1 MSNFITF
8 GCWNKGN
15 CNPGPR
21 VSNPLSRVIAKM
33 DSYIHTLGNAPPSFI
48 CVAGDNYYP
57 DIRIDKVEVDGEEK
71 EKKIK
76 TLSIT
81 NLKSGFDCL
90 KQFHESHRH
99 IPIDIIAGNHD
110 IENTNKMTVTQ
121 IPGSTPV
128 TEPCIITKAEIEST
142 MHYRMMKFTMFNYR
156 VIKNTL
162 IIMIDSN
169 IYQEDLDAAKLNCYE
184 LLVNHT
190 LSTLKLEKLHDGS
203 PPITD
208 VNQLKAI
215 QSSWLSTVYASI
227 SRIKFANVV
236 IVAHHPF
243 ALYKVKNK
251 TCRYDIVKPDYLVFC
266 HSIYKHLRDN
276 NNSRHFFYSCAD
288 LHTYQS
294 GIVTINIGG
303 DPITISQEI
312 AGTGGTDLE
321 TEIAEIECP
330 SQDSRNKPGSTLSYS
345 MTLIQHSHGFL
356 HWSIEKSGRL
366 AARFIPIDSYS
377 SKYKGKRKIRRRIS
391 SGRSSS
397 GKSSSGRSSSGRRSS
412 RGGTKRRSKRGRR
425 MRRSRSR
432 H

>member
-33 DSYIHTLGNAPPSFI
+33 NSYIPRLKTNPSFI

-57 DIRIDKVEVDGEEK
+57 DIHTAPPLEGEKKGKK
-71 EKKIK
+71 EKV
-76 TLSIT
+76 LSVP
-81 NLKSGFDCL
+81 NLQSGFECL
-90 KQFHESHRH
+90 KNFHKSHRH

-110 IENTNKMTVTQ
+110 IENTNNMTVIQ
-121 IPGSTPV
+121 IPGSTHA

-142 MHYRMMKFTMFNYR
+142 MHHRMMKFTMFNYR
-156 VIKNTL
+156 VINNTL
-162 IIMIDSN
+162 VIMIDSN
-169 IYQEDLDAAKLNCYE
+169 IYQEDLDSAKLNCYA
-184 LLVNHT
+184 LLVDHT
-190 LSTLKLEKLHDGS
+190 LSTLKLNELHNGS
-203 PPITD
+203 PITD
-208 VNQLKAI
+208 IVQLKDI
-215 QSSWLSTVYASI
+215 QRRWLSTVYASI
-227 SRIKFANVV
+227 SRIDFANVV

-243 ALYKVKNK
+243 ALYKVKDR
-251 TCRYDIVKPDYLVFC
+251 TCRYDIVKPDYLDFC

-321 TEIAEIECP
+321 TEIAEMECP
-330 SQDSRNKPGSTLSYS
+330 SSKDSPDKRGSKLSYK
-345 MTLIQHSHGFL
+345 MTIIHHSHGFL
-356 HWSIEKSGRL
+356 HWSIEESGRL

-377 SKYKGKRKIRRRIS
+377 SRHKSKRKGS
-391 SGRSSS
+391 SRRSSS
-397 GKSSSGRSSSGRRSS
+397 T
-412 RGGTKRRSKRGRR
+412 GGTKRPRQRTSKRRIVRR
-425 MRRSRSR
+425 MCRSRSRSR

>member
-15 CNPGPR
+15 CNPVLR

-57 DIRIDKVEVDGEEK
+57 DIHTEKVEVDGEEK
-71 EKKIK
+71 DKKIK
-76 TLSIT
+76 TLSIQD
-81 NLKSGFDCL
+81 LRSGFDCL

-110 IENTNKMTVTQ
+110 IENTNKMTIQ
-121 IPGSTPV
+121 GSTHV
-128 TEPCIITKAEIEST
+128 TEPCRITKAEIEST
-142 MHYRMMKFTMFNYR
+142 MHHRMMKFTMFNYR
-156 VIKNTL
+156 VINNTL
-162 IIMIDSN
+162 VIMIDSN
-169 IYQEDLDAAKLNCYE
+169 IYQEDLDDAKLKCYE

-203 PPITD
+203 PITVD
-208 VNQLKAI
+208 QLKVI
-215 QSSWLSTVYASI
+215 QRRWLSTVYASI
-227 SRIKFANVV
+227 SRINFANVV

-251 TCRYDIVKPDYLVFC
+251 KCRYDTVKPDYLDFC

-294 GIVTINIGG
+294 GIVTINIGD
-303 DPITISQEI
+303 DPIIISQEI

-330 SQDSRNKPGSTLSYS
+330 SQDSRDKRGSNLSYS

-377 SKYKGKRKIRRRIS
+377 SKHKSKR
-391 SGRSSS
+391 
-397 GKSSSGRSSSGRRSS
+397 KSSSGRSSSGRSS
-412 RGGTKRRSKRGRR
+412 SGGMKRRSQRTFKRGRR

-432 H
+432 SRSRH